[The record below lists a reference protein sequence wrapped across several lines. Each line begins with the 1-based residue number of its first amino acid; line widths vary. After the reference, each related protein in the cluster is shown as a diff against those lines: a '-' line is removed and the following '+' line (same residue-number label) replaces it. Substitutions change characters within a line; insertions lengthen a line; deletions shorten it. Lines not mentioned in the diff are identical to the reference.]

1 MVPGTMRQWQYWRSC
16 DCLRKKK
23 KLAVAVAV
31 ADCGTS
37 CGSMSGSGWAAVVS
51 FDSLEQGDSNG
62 GGWDVAVAVLAE
74 L

>member
-1 MVPGTMRQWQYWRSC
+1 
-16 DCLRKKK
+16 LRKKK